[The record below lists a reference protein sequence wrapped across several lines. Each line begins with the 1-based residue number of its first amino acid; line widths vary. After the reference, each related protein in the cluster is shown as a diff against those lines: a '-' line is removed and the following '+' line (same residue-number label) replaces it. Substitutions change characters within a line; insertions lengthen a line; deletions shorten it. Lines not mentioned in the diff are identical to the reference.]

1 MELDFSRYHPLDHW
15 PGTQRCRQHY
25 GGWRHH
31 LSLAWTYHRRDQV
44 IGWFARWT
52 TCLYGRHGWQVWRRV
67 ERPDPGG
74 PLIPKERGEPSD
86 YTGMCRYCHLR
97 RTATEDEWW

>member
-15 PGTQRCRQHY
+15 PGTRRCREHY
-25 GGWRHH
+25 GGWRNH
-31 LSLAWTYHRRDQV
+31 LSMAWEYRRRDQV

-52 TCLYGRHGWQVWRRV
+52 RCLTGRHSWQVWRRFGGI
-67 ERPDPGG
+67 EEFRSKNLGAPG
-74 PLIPKERGEPSD
+74 D
-86 YTGMCRYCHLR
+86 YKAWCRYCHKR